1 MDDSRA
7 DLAHSTPLARLKALL
22 LAQWRQLL
30 VFQKSERSWQMPLAA
45 ALSSGLPLVAG
56 AWFGQIGYG
65 LVGSIGGLAF
75 LYLPVT
81 PLSHRMVVIMACSF
95 GMLACYAFGLASQ
108 LVPPLILPTLV
119 CITVLV
125 TMMCRLYNVG
135 PPGSLFFV
143 MVASIGAYS
152 PVAVPEWPRMVGL
165 FALGC
170 MVACLV
176 GFVYSLF
183 MLRKIPPK
191 PPYAGPPPAFD
202 FVVVDALIIGLAVGV
217 SLAVAQAF
225 QLEKPY
231 WVPVSCLAVIQGA
244 SLRAVWT
251 KQLHRVIGTAAGLL
265 LSWGLLSLPL
275 GQWVIAMAVMLL
287 TFLIESLIVRHYAL
301 AATLITP
308 LTILLA
314 EAATLGHT
322 SAALLIRARFLD
334 TVLGCAIGLGGA
346 ACLHSPRLRH
356 RLGVLL
362 RRMLRIPLPGA
373 NP

>member
-1 MDDSRA
+1 MDDSRFEP
-7 DLAHSTPLARLKALL
+7 AHGGRLARLRALL
-22 LAQWRQLL
+22 AAQWRQLL

-56 AWFGQIGYG
+56 AFFGHIEHG
-65 LVGSIGGLAF
+65 LVGSIGGLVF

-81 PLSHRMVVIMACSF
+81 PLSHRMVVLMACAF
-95 GMLACYAFGLASQ
+95 GMLACYALGLASQ
-108 LVPPLILPTLV
+108 LVPPLVLPTLV
-119 CITVLV
+119 CITILV

-143 MVASIGAYS
+143 MVAAIGAYS

-183 MLRKIPPK
+183 MLRRTAPRAPH
-191 PPYAGPPPAFD
+191 AGPPPAFD
-202 FVVVDALIIGLAVGV
+202 FVVLDALVIGIAVGV
-217 SLAVAQAF
+217 SLGVAQAL
-225 QLEKPY
+225 QVEKPY

-251 KQLHRVIGTAAGLL
+251 KQLHRVIGTALGLL

-275 GQWVIAMAVMLL
+275 DQWSIAVAVMLL

-322 SAALLIRARFLD
+322 PAALLIRARFLD

-346 ACLHSPRLRH
+346 ACLHNPRLRH
-356 RLGVLL
+356 ALGRFL
-362 RRMLRIPLPGA
+362 RRVLRLPLPS
-373 NP
+373 